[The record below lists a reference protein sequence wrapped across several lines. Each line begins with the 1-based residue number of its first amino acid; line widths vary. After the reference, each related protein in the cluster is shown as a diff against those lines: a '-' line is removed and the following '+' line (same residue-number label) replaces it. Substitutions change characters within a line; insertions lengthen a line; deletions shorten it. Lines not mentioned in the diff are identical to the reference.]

1 MQIDMPAGWVRV
13 ARCAQIG
20 DPDLFFPE
28 EGNRNTDAKA
38 VCNGWPDKGI
48 PPCPVR
54 EQCRQCALARPELYG
69 VWGGLGDFDRSKIR
83 RKRRLAR
90 EAAPHERAEVALQPA
105 ATDHAHVSQC

>member
-1 MQIDMPAGWVRV
+1 MQIDMPAGWVRD

-38 VCNGWPDKGI
+38 VCNGRPDKGI

-54 EQCRQCALARPELYG
+54 EQCRQWALERPELYG
-69 VWGGLGDFDRSKIR
+69 VWGGLGDFDRRKIR
-83 RKRRLAR
+83 RQRRLAR
-90 EAAPHERAEVALQPA
+90 EAAQQELGEVA
-105 ATDHAHVSQC
+105 